1 MESGIALFVALLI
14 NISIVSVTGTVCMA
28 NDLSSQDTD
37 RCNDLT
43 LNSASFLL
51 KVYTVINHIINH
63 RISLI
68 SKSLI
73 N

>member
-28 NDLSSQDTD
+28 NNLSSQDTD

-51 KVYTVINHIINH
+51 KVYTLNHIINH
-63 RISLI
+63 QNSLI
-68 SKSLI
+68 SKS
-73 N
+73 